1 MENILLELIKM
12 VKYTVIHSF
21 EKEGLFCYESF
32 LLINIRIYNILIKW
46 QIHFDIYYFALVFIV
61 SLSFTYSFVIYK
73 MM

>member
-1 MENILLELIKM
+1 MNN
-12 VKYTVIHSF
+12 
-21 EKEGLFCYESF
+21 YESF

-61 SLSFTYSFVIYK
+61 SLSFTYFFVTYK